1 MEKSIKSSAI
11 NYGLYLG
18 AVMSILTIIPYVAS
32 LKLLTNFGYGVLT
45 WLAIIVLGIMSV
57 AKSKKILN
65 GIISF
70 KQCLGS
76 WVLTIAIGI
85 FIGTLITFLI
95 FGVIDPE
102 AAETLKQQTIEATVS
117 FMEGFGA
124 PAEAIAEAVDN
135 MEKQNQYSIGNMF
148 FGTLVYIVIFTI
160 IGLIVSAVM
169 KRSDPDA

>member
-1 MEKSIKSSAI
+1 MEKSLKSSAI

-18 AVMSILTIIPYVAS
+18 IAMALLTVIAYAVDLSLMTKFWFGAIFWITIIVI
-32 LKLLTNFGYGVLT
+32 GVL
-45 WLAIIVLGIMSV
+45 SV
-57 AKSKKILN
+57 ANSRKILN

-70 KQCLGS
+70 VQCLGS
-76 WVLTIAIGI
+76 WVLTISIGI
-85 FIGTLITFLI
+85 FISTIVSFLI

-102 AAETLKQQTIEATVS
+102 AANQLQQLTIESTVS
-117 FMEGFGA
+117 MMEGFGA
-124 PAEAIAEAVDN
+124 PAESIAQTVEG
-135 MEKQNQYSIGNMF
+135 MEQQNNYSIGNML